1 MDFTLHYKNLM
12 TLKIVHDLLLLSNA
26 NIVRVMSVTITI
38 NFQLLIK
45 LILIC

>member
-45 LILIC
+45 LISIC